1 MSTSP
6 MIRLRPRLLH
16 LSFLTKN
23 HIRTPSPKYLPTTAI
38 PSSSSQWPFFSSAN
52 TTFHQIKT
60 LSPGGNRFPVCSVLT
75 HIFTITTYSAMIID
89 LYFSYS
95 HHILRIM
102 CLLIRLSMPSSA
114 KIQKLN
120 FCIVGAS
127 FNFLLVIY
135 QINTLFSPT
144 HSLTHSFATFSSIS
158 GSNISKHDHPTL
170 HR

>member
-114 KIQKLN
+114 KIQSWTFVSQMLPSTSCWSSIK
-120 FCIVGAS
+120 S
-127 FNFLLVIY
+127 
-135 QINTLFSPT
+135 TLFSHQLT
-144 HSLTHSFATFSSIS
+144 HSLTPLLLSLVSLGAT
-158 GSNISKHDHPTL
+158 
-170 HR
+170 